1 MEGQAVPELDM
12 ISPSHFW
19 NKFPTLFLRLAIA
32 LYFLVLLYHR
42 QATNVATNWP
52 VQSLNILFSYVA
64 RLEK

>member
-1 MEGQAVPELDM
+1 MRNEMEGQAVPEFDM

-42 QATNVATNWP
+42 QATNVATN
-52 VQSLNILFSYVA
+52 
-64 RLEK
+64 

>member
-42 QATNVATNWP
+42 QATNVATN
-52 VQSLNILFSYVA
+52 
-64 RLEK
+64 